1 MCLKPY
7 GGNYC
12 ERFSDNIHDNM
23 FKTFIPENPDLNE
36 TFGEKNLLGIED
48 TGGDNG
54 IIARAPRVY
63 GDYSGDYSLDPDRIG
78 SFFCL
83 LPEYGYLVPKSR
95 CQITLSRNF
104 VLGMVSFQNHYT

>member
-1 MCLKPY
+1 
-7 GGNYC
+7 
-12 ERFSDNIHDNM
+12 M

-36 TFGEKNLLGIED
+36 TFGAKNLLEIED

-78 SFFCL
+78 SIFCL
-83 LPEYGYLVPKSR
+83 LSEFGYLVSRSR
-95 CQITLSRNF
+95 CQIIYNILRFMMTDFDFFSKKKLQNIYPPIQSR
-104 VLGMVSFQNHYT
+104 